1 VPTATADPARSRDH
15 DLTRLRDHDLTRLRD
30 HDLTRLRDHVLTRLR
45 DEPGQATALAQV
57 LLDLV
62 LATPVREFIDPT
74 RIVPAFVAGLR
85 ASVLAPAPDRL
96 AAAIARHQ
104 RQATA
109 RPGPLAERIPPEL
122 QRVLQTALRR
132 PFTPGRE
139 LVRAAVDH
147 AGMRTLVRTILHTT
161 LLDFA
166 TRLRSAMPDTAWI
179 PGAGIRSKLM
189 GVAKGVASAV
199 GAEVERQLEDRVR
212 SFVDGALGR
221 AIDMIVERASDPRFA
236 GDMASWRGDAVRSI
250 LDLPESVFL
259 AERRKL
265 DPQQLVADL
274 HAAATAVARW
284 DRLPVEATALLQGL
298 VDELQQTTIGE
309 LLADTG
315 FVEAWRGPLATE
327 VEHHLRRLFVDPGFT
342 DWLSRLLEAP
352 GTPGHV
358 PPDMPR

>member
-1 VPTATADPARSRDH
+1 MPTAIDELARDH
-15 DLTRLRDHDLTRLRD
+15 DLSPQGPGLVRLREQ
-30 HDLTRLRDHVLTRLR
+30 VLTRLR
-45 DEPGQATALAQV
+45 DEPEQATRLAQV
-57 LLDLV
+57 LINVV
-62 LATPVREFIDPT
+62 LATPAREFIDPT

-85 ASVLAPAPDRL
+85 ASVLTPAPERI

-109 RPGPLAERIPPEL
+109 RPGPLADRIPPEL

-132 PFTPGRE
+132 PFTPSRE
-139 LVRAAVDH
+139 IVRAAVDH
-147 AGMRTLVRTILHTT
+147 AGMRTLVRTVLHTT
-161 LLDFA
+161 LLDFS

-179 PGAGIRSKLM
+179 PGAGIRSKIM

-199 GAEVERQLEDRVR
+199 GAEVERQVEDRVR

-236 GDMASWRGDAVRSI
+236 SDMASWRGDAVHSI
-250 LDLPESVFL
+250 LNLPESVFL

-265 DPQQLVADL
+265 DPHHIITNL

-284 DRLPVEATALLQGL
+284 DRLPVEATVLLQSL
-298 VDELQQTTIGE
+298 VDELKTTTIGE

-315 FVEAWRGPLATE
+315 LVEAWRGPLSHE
-327 VEHHLRRLFVDPGFT
+327 MEHHLRRLFVDPGFT
-342 DWLSRLLEAP
+342 NWISRLLSDAP
-352 GTPGHV
+352 TDTP
-358 PPDMPR
+358 

>member
-1 VPTATADPARSRDH
+1 MSTATAV
-15 DLTRLRDHDLTRLRD
+15 LVRLRDQPEH
-30 HDLTRLRDHVLTRLR
+30 
-45 DEPGQATALAQV
+45 ATALAQV

-85 ASVLAPAPDRL
+85 ASVLAAAPERV
-96 AAAIARHQ
+96 AAMVSERQ
-104 RQATA
+104 RRATA
-109 RPGPLAERIPPEL
+109 RPGPLAERLPPEL
-122 QRVLQTALRR
+122 VRVLQTALRR

-139 LVRAAVDH
+139 IVRAAVDH
-147 AGMRTLVRTILHTT
+147 VAMRTLVRTILHTT
-161 LLDFA
+161 LLDFS

-236 GDMASWRGDAVRSI
+236 SDMASWRGDAVGSI
-250 LDLPESVFL
+250 LGLPESVFL

-265 DPQQLVADL
+265 DPHHLVADL

-284 DRLPVEATALLQGL
+284 DRLPVEATVVLQSL
-298 VDELQQTTIGE
+298 VDELQQTTVGA
-309 LLADTG
+309 LLAGTG
-315 FVEAWRGPLATE
+315 LADAWRAPLTTE
-327 VEHHLRRLFVDPGFT
+327 MEHHLHRLFVDPGFAGWLEHLLT
-342 DWLSRLLEAP
+342 DLLTDLREVP
-352 GTPGHV
+352 GPSGHV
-358 PPDMPR
+358 PSDTSGA